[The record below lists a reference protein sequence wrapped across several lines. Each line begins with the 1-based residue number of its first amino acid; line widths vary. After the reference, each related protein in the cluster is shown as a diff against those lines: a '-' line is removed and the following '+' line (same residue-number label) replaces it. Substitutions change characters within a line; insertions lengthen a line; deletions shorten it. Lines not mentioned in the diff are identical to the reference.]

1 MTTNPTSPRVLL
13 HAEGAVVL
21 FGALAFYREL
31 GASWLMFVLLVLA
44 PDLSMLGYLANPSRG
59 AVVYNAVHAYVLP
72 ALLYLTG
79 FVLGSGPFMAL
90 GLIWIAHI
98 GADRLLG
105 FGLKYE
111 TAFRDTHLGRC

>member
-1 MTTNPTSPRVLL
+1 MTTNPTSPRILL
-13 HAEGAVVL
+13 HAEGAVAL
-21 FGALAFYREL
+21 IGAITFYREL

-44 PDLSMLGYLANPSRG
+44 PDLSMLGYLANPRKG
-59 AVVYNAVHAYVLP
+59 ALAYNAVHTYILP
-72 ALLYLTG
+72 ALLYLGG
-79 FVLGSGPFMAL
+79 FAIGSGLVMSL

-111 TAFRDTHLGRC
+111 TAFRDTHLGKV